1 MRGCLLILCC
11 WLALPFCVKAA
22 DTADDIAGIWKG
34 TLTQGPGGCFP
45 NYFLELQINLSNEQI
60 TGNAYDFYDKTHFVK
75 MRFTGK
81 YNARTHRLVLIEDQV
96 QQASIPP
103 DCAVCIKTYDL
114 MLSKEGSEDVLSGD
128 WKGIMQDKRL
138 PCPPGKIM
146 LRRSAV
152 SDFPLES
159 VQSDTLQSLQKK
171 IHLQPREKEVVK
183 AITLNDP
190 TIKIELYDNGEI
202 DHDTVT
208 VFLNGKLLLY
218 RQMLTDRP
226 LTVELHAISGM
237 EYELVMYAD
246 NLGEIPPNT
255 ALMMVTAG
263 SRKVSVSLTSTE
275 QKSAA
280 VRLVYR
286 PE

>member
-1 MRGCLLILCC
+1 MRAYLLILCC
-11 WLALPFCVKAA
+11 WLMPCCLLAEGGP
-22 DTADDIAGIWKG
+22 DDITGIWKG
-34 TLTQGPGGCFP
+34 TLTQGPGGCYP
-45 NYFLELQINLSNEQI
+45 SYFLELQINLSNDQI
-60 TGNAYDFYDKTHFVK
+60 IGNAYDFYDKTHFVK
-75 MRFTGK
+75 MRFTGR

-96 QQASIPP
+96 MQASIPP
-103 DCAVCIKTYDL
+103 DCAVCVKTYEL
-114 MLSKEGSEDVLSGD
+114 TWTKEGAEELLSGD

-146 LRRSAV
+146 LRRSAT
-152 SDFPLES
+152 SDFPIES
-159 VQSDTLQSLQKK
+159 RQSDTLQTLQKQL
-171 IHLQPREKEVVK
+171 HLQPREKEVIK
-183 AITLNDP
+183 AITLNSPD
-190 TIKIELYDNGEI
+190 IRIELYDNGEI

-208 VFLNGKLLLY
+208 VLLNGKLLLY
-218 RQMLTDRP
+218 RQMLTDKP
-226 LTVELHAISGM
+226 LTVDMHAIPGM

-263 SRKVSVSLTSTE
+263 SRKISVFLTSTE

-280 VRLVYR
+280 VKLVYR